1 MPEPDNIDK
10 RLEKELD
17 EILGEQAKGR
27 PRGRRPSSGGGL
39 SPRAIDWRRLTQR
52 ALLLAAVL
60 VVVVLLVR
68 LGPLV
73 ALRALPV
80 LLRVIPILVI
90 IALALY
96 VLIQLPRLLRR

>member
-1 MPEPDNIDK
+1 MPEPDNIDN

-17 EILGEQAKGR
+17 EILGEQAKSR
-27 PRGRRPSSGGGL
+27 PQRRRPSSGGGL
-39 SPRAIDWRRLTQR
+39 FPRTINWNRLAWR
-52 ALLLAAVL
+52 ALLFAAALVL
-60 VVVVLLVR
+60 VVFLVR

-80 LLRVIPILVI
+80 LLRAIPILVI

-96 VLIQLPRLLRR
+96 VLSQLPRLLRR